1 MTFGSAAS
9 LPGPA
14 PEVPLPSFRSF
25 RRNGRLPAVPRL
37 AALGAPERQRFEPAL
52 ADQPPRGR
60 ILIVED
66 DAALALDV
74 QRLLREAGYLAVGP
88 AASAEESD
96 RLSRQGPLDG
106 AVLDLHIAGGG
117 DIVAESLAEAG
128 IPFVWLTRD
137 SVVAIPRA
145 HAFAPSVTLPLKR
158 EELVDALKQALKQ
171 APKQPMAQG
180 PRAGHRGGYRGWYP
194 VPPPS
199 PVWPRIFP
207 PL

>member
-25 RRNGRLPAVPRL
+25 RRNGRPPIVPRL
-37 AALGAPERQRFEPAL
+37 AALDAPERQRFEPAL
-52 ADQPPRGR
+52 ADEPPRGR

-66 DAALALDV
+66 DAALALDI

-88 AASAEESD
+88 AASAGEAD
-96 RLSRQGPLDG
+96 RLVRQGTLDG
-106 AVLDLHIAGGG
+106 AVLDLHLADGSST
-117 DIVAESLAEAG
+117 VADSLARAG
-128 IPFVWLTRD
+128 IPFVWLVRD
-137 SVVAIPRA
+137 SLFSIPRD
-145 HAFAPSVTLPLKR
+145 HAFAPAVAAPFKR
-158 EELVDALKQALKQ
+158 EELLEALERAQ
-171 APKQPMAQG
+171 AQG
-180 PRAGHRGGYRGWYP
+180 PHPGKRAWYP

-199 PVWPRIFP
+199 PVWPRVFP